1 MWNCVKRTADDQA
14 RSGVWIKYKNFE
26 MSERKKEMIN
36 VIGLGYIG
44 LPTALMMA
52 SHGVEVVGTDYN
64 RELVDTLKAGKST
77 FKEEGIDE
85 LFIAAAAAGIQFTEE
100 YQKTDIYIVS
110 VPTPYDKFSKK
121 VDACYVLAAVKKV
134 VEVCPKG
141 AVIVIESTVSPGT
154 IDKFVRPV
162 VEESGFVTGQDI
174 HLVHAPERIIP
185 GNMVY
190 ELLHNNRTIGA
201 DNKAIGE
208 KIKQLYASFCQGEI
222 VVTDIRTAEMTKV
235 VENTFRAVNIAFAN
249 ELAKICR
256 HDNMDVYEIIRICNM
271 HPRVNILQPGPGV
284 GGHCISVDPW
294 FLVGDYP
301 SLAKVI
307 DESMKTNDGMPD
319 FVLNRIYEIMKEHGM
334 NDVSKVGLY
343 GLTYKENVDDMRE
356 SPTLQMLDS
365 MERHLCGSL
374 VKVYDPFVK
383 KDVVP
388 NQYHDLDSFIEAVD
402 LVVLL
407 VGHNEIKRDMDKL
420 QGKIILDTRKICEI
434 EGAYHL

>member
-1 MWNCVKRTADDQA
+1 MV
-14 RSGVWIKYKNFE
+14 
-26 MSERKKEMIN
+26 N

-52 SHGVEVVGTDYN
+52 SHGVEVIGTDYN
-64 RELVDTLKAGKST
+64 KELVDTLNAGKTT
-77 FKEEGIDE
+77 FKEDGLDE
-85 LFIAAAAAGIQFTEE
+85 LFQNAVKAGIKFTTE
-100 YQKTDIYIVS
+100 YQNTDVYIVS

-121 VDACYVLAAVKKV
+121 VDACYVVEAVKDVMKV
-134 VEVCPKG
+134 CHKG
-141 AVIVIESTVSPGT
+141 ATVVIESTVSPGT

-162 VEESGFVTGQDI
+162 IEENGFTIGQDI
-174 HLVHAPERIIP
+174 NLVHAPERIIP

-201 DNKAIGE
+201 DDKAVGE
-208 KIKQLYASFCQGEI
+208 IVKELYSSFCQGEI

-256 HDNMDVYEIIRICNM
+256 HDNMDVYEIIKICNM

-319 FVLNRIYEIMKEHGM
+319 FVLNRIYEIMKE
-334 NDVSKVGLY
+334 NKITDISKVGLY

-356 SPTLQMLDS
+356 SPTLQMLES
-365 MERHLCGSL
+365 MERHLCGDL
-374 VKVYDPFVK
+374 VKVYDPFIT
-383 KDVVP
+383 KDIVP
-388 NQYHDLDSFIEAVD
+388 NQYHDLDKFINDVEF
-402 LVVLL
+402 VVLL
-407 VGHNEIKRDMDKL
+407 VGHDEIKQNMDKL
-420 QGKIILDTRKICEI
+420 KGKVILDTRKICDLD
-434 EGAYHL
+434 GVYRL

>member
-1 MWNCVKRTADDQA
+1 
-14 RSGVWIKYKNFE
+14 
-26 MSERKKEMIN
+26 MIN

-44 LPTALMMA
+44 LPTALMLA
-52 SHGVEVVGTDYN
+52 SHGVEVIGTDYN
-64 RELVDTLKAGKST
+64 KDLVATLNAGKTT
-77 FKEEGIDE
+77 FKEKGLDE
-85 LFIAAAAAGIQFTEE
+85 LFDAAVNAGIKFSTE
-100 YQKTDIYIVS
+100 YQVTDTYIVS

-121 VDACYVLAAVKKV
+121 VDACYVVAAVKSV
-134 VEVCPKG
+134 MEVCPKG
-141 AVIVIESTVSPGT
+141 ATVVVESTVSPGT
-154 IDKFVRPV
+154 IDKYVRPV
-162 VEESGFVTGQDI
+162 IEQNGFTIGKDL

-201 DNKAIGE
+201 DEREIGE
-208 KIKQLYASFCQGEI
+208 KVKALYASFCQGEI

-319 FVLNRIYEIMKEHGM
+319 FVLNRIYEIMLENGM
-334 NDVSKVGLY
+334 EDVSRVGLY

-356 SPTLQMLDS
+356 SPTLQLLES
-365 MERHLCGSL
+365 QERHLAPGL
-374 VKVYDPFVK
+374 KVYDPFITD
-383 KDVVP
+383 DVVDH
-388 NQYHDLDSFIEAVD
+388 QYHDLDAFLHDVD
-402 LVVLL
+402 LVVIM
-407 VGHNEIKRDMDKL
+407 VKHDEIKQNMDKL
-420 QGKIILDTRKICEI
+420 AGKKVLDCHNICPL
-434 EGAYHL
+434 EGVYHI

>member
-1 MWNCVKRTADDQA
+1 MV
-14 RSGVWIKYKNFE
+14 
-26 MSERKKEMIN
+26 N

-52 SHGVEVVGTDYN
+52 SLGVEVIGTDYN
-64 RELVDTLKAGKST
+64 KELVATLNAGKTT
-77 FKEEGIDE
+77 FKEKGLDE
-85 LFIAAAAAGIQFTEE
+85 LFQNALAAGVKFTTE
-100 YQKTDIYIVS
+100 YQVTDTYIVS

-121 VDACYVLAAVKKV
+121 VDACYVVEAVKDV
-134 VEVCPKG
+134 MRVCPKG
-141 AVIVIESTVSPGT
+141 ATVVVESTVSPGT
-154 IDKFVRPV
+154 IDKYVRPV
-162 VEESGFVTGQDI
+162 IEANGFKIGEDI
-174 HLVHAPERIIP
+174 NLVHAPERIIP

-201 DNKAIGE
+201 DDKAIGE
-208 KIKQLYASFCQGEI
+208 KVKKFYSSFCQGEI

-256 HDNMDVYEIIRICNM
+256 HDNMDVYEIIKICNM

-319 FVLNRIYEIMKEHGM
+319 FVLNRIYEIMKEKGLT
-334 NDVSKVGLY
+334 DVSRVGLY

-356 SPTLQMLDS
+356 SPTLQLLES
-365 MERHLCGSL
+365 QERHLATGL
-374 VKVYDPFVK
+374 KVYDPFIT
-383 KDVVP
+383 KDVVK
-388 NQYHDLDSFIEAVD
+388 NQYHDLDAFLADVD
-402 LVVLL
+402 MVVVMVKHTEIRENVDKLAGKVVLDC
-407 VGHNEIKRDMDKL
+407 HNVIDL
-420 QGKIILDTRKICEI
+420 PGV
-434 EGAYHL
+434 YHI

>member
-1 MWNCVKRTADDQA
+1 
-14 RSGVWIKYKNFE
+14 
-26 MSERKKEMIN
+26 MIN

-52 SHGVEVVGTDYN
+52 SHGVEVIGTDYN
-64 RELVDTLKAGKST
+64 KELVATLNAGHTTFKEDGLDELFQDALKAGIK
-77 FKEEGIDE
+77 
-85 LFIAAAAAGIQFTEE
+85 FTTE
-100 YQKTDIYIVS
+100 YQVTDTYIVS

-121 VDACYVLAAVKKV
+121 VDACYVVAAVKDVLKV
-134 VEVCPKG
+134 APKG
-141 AVIVIESTVSPGT
+141 ATLVIESTVSPGT
-154 IDKFVRPV
+154 IEKNVRPV
-162 VEESGFVTGQDI
+162 LEEQNRTDI
-174 HLVHAPERIIP
+174 NLVHAPERIIP

-201 DNKAIGE
+201 DDKAIGE
-208 KIKQLYASFCQGEI
+208 KVKELYASFCQGEI
-222 VVTDIRTAEMTKV
+222 VVTDIKTAEMTKV

-256 HDNMDVYEIIRICNM
+256 HDNMDVYEIIKICNM

-319 FVLNRIYEIMKEHGM
+319 FVLNRIYEIMKEKGM
-334 NDVSKVGLY
+334 TDITRVGLY

-356 SPTLQMLDS
+356 SPTLQLLES
-365 MERHLCGSL
+365 QERHLATGL
-374 VKVYDPFVK
+374 KVYDPFIET
-383 KDVVP
+383 DVVK
-388 NQYHDLDSFIEAVD
+388 NQYHNLDEFLNAVD
-402 LVVLL
+402 FVVIM
-407 VGHNEIKRDMDKL
+407 VKHNEIKENMDKL
-420 QGKIILDTRKICEI
+420 AGKVVLDCHNICPLP
-434 EGAYHL
+434 GTYHI

>member
-1 MWNCVKRTADDQA
+1 
-14 RSGVWIKYKNFE
+14 
-26 MSERKKEMIN
+26 MIN

-64 RELVDTLKAGKST
+64 KELVNTLNAGHTT
-77 FKEEGIDE
+77 FKEDGLDE
-85 LFIAAAAAGIQFTEE
+85 LFNQAVNAGIKFTTE
-100 YQKTDIYIVS
+100 YQHTDTYIVS

-121 VDACYVLAAVKKV
+121 VDACYVVAAVKDVLKV
-134 VEVCPKG
+134 APKG
-141 AVIVIESTVSPGT
+141 ATIVVESTVSPGT
-154 IDKFVRPV
+154 MEKFVRPA
-162 VEESGFVTGQDI
+162 VEEVGFVIGKDV

-201 DNKAIGE
+201 DEKEIGE
-208 KIKQLYASFCQGEI
+208 KVKKLYSSFCQGEI
-222 VVTDIRTAEMTKV
+222 VVTDIKTAEMTKV

-249 ELAKICR
+249 ELARICR
-256 HDNMDVYEIIRICNM
+256 HDNMDVYEIIKICNM

-307 DESMKTNDGMPD
+307 DESMKTNDSQPD
-319 FVLNRIYEIMKEHGM
+319 FVLNRIYEIMKEKGM
-334 NDVSKVGLY
+334 TDITRVGLY

-356 SPTLQMLDS
+356 SPTLQLLES
-365 MERHLCGSL
+365 QERHLATGL
-374 VKVYDPFVK
+374 KVYDPFIK
-383 KDVVP
+383 KDVVK
-388 NQYHDLDSFIEAVD
+388 NQYHDLDKFLSDVD
-402 LVVLL
+402 FVV
-407 VGHNEIKRDMDKL
+407 VMVKHNEIKENVAKL
-420 QGKIILDTRKICEI
+420 EGKVVLDCHNVIKMN
-434 EGAYHL
+434 GVYHI

>member
-1 MWNCVKRTADDQA
+1 MV
-14 RSGVWIKYKNFE
+14 
-26 MSERKKEMIN
+26 N

-52 SHGVEVVGTDYN
+52 AHGVEVVGTDYN
-64 RELVDTLKAGKST
+64 KKLVDTLNAGHTT
-77 FKEEGIDE
+77 FKEKGLDE
-85 LFIAAAAAGIQFTEE
+85 LFADAVKAGVKFTTE
-100 YQKTDIYIVS
+100 YQVTDTYIVS

-121 VDACYVLAAVKKV
+121 IDACYVVAAVKSVMK
-134 VEVCPKG
+134 VCPKG
-141 AVIVIESTVSPGT
+141 ATVVIESTVSPGT

-162 VEESGFVTGQDI
+162 IEENGFEIGKDI

-201 DNKAIGE
+201 DNLEIGE
-208 KIKQLYASFCQGEI
+208 KVKEYYASFCQGEI
-222 VVTDIRTAEMTKV
+222 VVTDIKTAEMTKV

-256 HDNMDVYEIIRICNM
+256 HDGMDVYEIIKICNM

-301 SLAKVI
+301 ALTKVI
-307 DESMKTNDGMPD
+307 GESMKINDGMPD
-319 FVLNRIYEIMKEHGM
+319 FVLNRIYEIMKEKGLT
-334 NDVSKVGLY
+334 DITKVGLY

-356 SPTLQMLDS
+356 SPTLQLLES
-365 MERHLCGSL
+365 QERHLATGL
-374 VKVYDPFVK
+374 KVYDPYITN
-383 KDVVP
+383 DVVK
-388 NQYHDLDSFIEAVD
+388 NQYHDLDKFLNDVD
-402 LVVLL
+402 MVV
-407 VGHNEIKRDMDKL
+407 VMVKHNEIKENAEKL
-420 QGKIILDTRKICEI
+420 ANKVILDCQNVINLPEV
-434 EGAYHL
+434 YHI

>member
-1 MWNCVKRTADDQA
+1 
-14 RSGVWIKYKNFE
+14 
-26 MSERKKEMIN
+26 MIN

-44 LPTALMMA
+44 LPTALMLA
-52 SHGVEVVGTDYN
+52 SHGIEIIGTDYN
-64 RELVDTLKAGKST
+64 EKLVDTLKRGYTT
-77 FKEEGIDE
+77 FKEDGLDE
-85 LFIAAAAAGIQFTEE
+85 LFNNAINAGIKFETE
-100 YQKTDIYIVS
+100 YQTTDTYIVS

-121 VDACYVLAAVKKV
+121 VDACYVIGAVKEIMKV
-134 VEVCPKG
+134 CQKG
-141 AVIVIESTVSPGT
+141 AIIVIESTVSPGT

-162 VEESGFVTGQDI
+162 IEENHFIIGEDI

-185 GNMVY
+185 GNMVH

-201 DNKAIGE
+201 DNKVIGE
-208 KIKQLYASFCQGEI
+208 KIKNIYSSFCQGEI

-307 DESMKTNDGMPD
+307 DESMKTNDAMPD
-319 FVLNRIYEIMKEHGM
+319 FVLNRIYEIMKQVGFLDI
-334 NDVSKVGLY
+334 NRIGLY

-356 SPTLQMLDS
+356 SPTLQLLES
-365 MERHLCGSL
+365 QERHLATGL
-374 VKVYDPFVK
+374 KVYDPFITQ
-383 KDVVP
+383 DMIE
-388 NQYHDLDSFIEAVD
+388 NQYHDLDTFLNSID
-402 LVVLL
+402 MVVIM
-407 VGHNEIKRDMDKL
+407 VKHDEIKENMHKL
-420 QGKIILDTRKICEI
+420 KNKIILDCHNICNFP
-434 EGAYHL
+434 GVYHI